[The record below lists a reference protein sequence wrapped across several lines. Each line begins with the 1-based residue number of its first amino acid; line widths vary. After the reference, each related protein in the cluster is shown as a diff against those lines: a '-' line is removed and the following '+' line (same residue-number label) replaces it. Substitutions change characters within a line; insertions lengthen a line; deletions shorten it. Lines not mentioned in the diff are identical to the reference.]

1 MNHRTVFGQLFCG
14 FCFLFQCIPVNL
26 TISVVILSVMVVE
39 FSNDTAGITYG
50 KTICGDVLG
59 YDAAGSDDGVV
70 ANGYAWYYDHAGAE
84 PAVFADVDR
93 EIVLVGFFS

>member
-1 MNHRTVFGQLFCG
+1 
-14 FCFLFQCIPVNL
+14 
-26 TISVVILSVMVVE
+26 MVVE
-39 FSNDTAGITYG
+39 FSKDTAGITYG
-50 KTICGDVLG
+50 KTICGDVLA

-70 ANGYAWYYDHAGAE
+70 ANGYAWYYDHAGAD

>member
-1 MNHRTVFGQLFCG
+1 
-14 FCFLFQCIPVNL
+14 
-26 TISVVILSVMVVE
+26 MVVE
-39 FSNDTAGITYG
+39 FSKDTAWITYG

-70 ANGYAWYYDHAGAE
+70 ADGYAWYYDHTGAE

-93 EIVLVGFFS
+93 EIVLVHRSARS

>member
-1 MNHRTVFGQLFCG
+1 
-14 FCFLFQCIPVNL
+14 
-26 TISVVILSVMVVE
+26 MVVE
-39 FSNDTAGITYG
+39 FSKDTAGITYG

-84 PAVFADVDR
+84 PAVFADVDHPHR
-93 EIVLVGFFS
+93 SARS